1 MVFAFIT
8 VVITVHAYVFYSIYV
23 VNGDSLRQ
31 AVGTTSVLPVSFP
44 IVFADDVFAF
54 LL

>member
-1 MVFAFIT
+1 MVIWE
-8 VVITVHAYVFYSIYV
+8 
-23 VNGDSLRQ
+23 DSLLLDGVLN
-31 AVGTTSVLPVSFP
+31 AVLDLVRVLPVSFP